1 MGSRPRRAHSRLGG
15 AAVLTG
21 SGEVGRKLRGLS
33 GRRRL
38 AAPLSQHISNSGVI
52 VFEDCSHTPIYENV
66 EAFNEQT
73 LAFLQRH

>member
-21 SGEVGRKLRGLS
+21 SGEAVRKLRGLS
-33 GRRRL
+33 GRQRL
-38 AAPLSQHISNSGVI
+38 AAPLSQDISNSEVI

-66 EAFNEQT
+66 KAFNEQT